1 MHSSFVS
8 PFVNVISNTSKR
20 YPIDIA
26 NTNTNNSISVI
37 NLNTSEHFKILEK
50 GKYDIYRNEDITK
63 KPVQK
68 IIKLLWMIA
77 I

>member
-37 NLNTSEHFKILEK
+37 NLNTSEHC
-50 GKYDIYRNEDITK
+50 KYDIYRNEDITK